1 MMKQFLILSSI
12 ISLSLFSSDKI
23 GKLPVYRIAVES
35 LSNTEENIV
44 LRDFIKEQIQSTS
57 RGLVTLPLKHS
68 ELGTWEFDKEGNPSE
83 ETILNFKSLSGMDK
97 LLLVSTEDGQAVI
110 SFVDVLHQK
119 LEYRNS
125 LPDTLSKTLVSDF
138 LSFLDKKNI
147 YLALSET
154 GSGSATQLKINSLK
168 PTYVAGEPIRFEI
181 ESAEDNYV
189 YVVLVPENQ
198 KGEPVLLFPNQIQ
211 NDNFIRKG
219 DRVTIPDKRISFR
232 ASSTPSKDRIR
243 AFASREEW
251 KEFQLRGKKED
262 SFYRLLPPAVTGT
275 KTTARS
281 MMVVPNTLTA
291 SIEQSPVMEW
301 EYQIL
306 SR

>member
-1 MMKQFLILSSI
+1 MKQFIILSSI
-12 ISLSLFSSDKI
+12 ISLSIFSSDKI
-23 GKLPVYRIAVES
+23 GRLPVYKIAVEAIS
-35 LSNTEENIV
+35 QTEDNIA

-57 RGLVTLPLKHS
+57 RGMVTLPTKGRDTS
-68 ELGTWEFDKEGNPSE
+68 VWEFDKEGNPSQK
-83 ETILNFKSLSGMDK
+83 TVDNLQKLVGTDK
-97 LLLVSTEDGQAVI
+97 LVLVSTEDGQAVV

-125 LPDTLSKTLVSDF
+125 LPESLSKTLVSDF
-138 LSFLDKKNI
+138 LGFLDKKNI

-154 GSGSATQLKINSLK
+154 GSGSNSQLKINSLK

-181 ESAEDNYV
+181 ESTEDNYV

-211 NDNFIRKG
+211 NDNFVRKG
-219 DRVTIPDKRISFR
+219 GKVTIPDKRISFKA
-232 ASSTPSKDRIR
+232 ASSPSKDRIR

-251 KEFQLRGKKED
+251 KEFQLRGKTGD

-275 KTTARS
+275 KTMARS
-281 MMVVPNTLTA
+281 MVMATNTLT
-291 SIEQSPVMEW
+291 SPIEQTPVMEW

>member
-1 MMKQFLILSSI
+1 MRQFLILFSV
-12 ISLSLFSSDKI
+12 ISLSLFSSDKL
-23 GKLPVYRIAVES
+23 GKLPVYKIAVEAIS
-35 LSNTEENIV
+35 QTEDNIA
-44 LRDFIKEQIQSTS
+44 LRDFIKEQIHSTS
-57 RGLVTLPLKHS
+57 RGMVSLPLK
-68 ELGTWEFDKEGNPSE
+68 GTDTKVWEFDKEGNPSPK
-83 ETILNFKSLSGMDK
+83 TIESLQNLAGTDK
-97 LLLVSTEDGQAVI
+97 LILVSTEDGQAVI

-125 LPDTLSKTLVSDF
+125 LPESLSKTLVSDF
-138 LSFLDKKNI
+138 LGFLDKKNI

-154 GSGSATQLKINSLK
+154 GTGSNSQLKINSLK

-181 ESAEDNYV
+181 ESTEDNYV

-211 NDNFIRKG
+211 NDNFVRKG
-219 DRVTIPDKRISFR
+219 DKVTIPDKRISFKA
-232 ASSTPSKDRIR
+232 ASSPSKDRIR

-281 MMVVPNTLTA
+281 MVMVTNSLTA
-291 SIEQSPVMEW
+291 PIEQTPVMEW

>member
-1 MMKQFLILSSI
+1 MKHFLILSAV
-12 ISLSLFSSDKI
+12 ISLSIFSSDKLTR
-23 GKLPVYRIAVES
+23 LPVYKIAVEAAS
-35 LSNTEENIV
+35 ATEEGIA

-57 RGLVTLPLKHS
+57 RGMITLPLKES
-68 ELGTWEFDKEGNPSE
+68 DSGTWEFDKEGNATQ
-83 ETILNFKSLSGMDK
+83 ETLAKLQKLSNTDK
-97 LLLVSTEDGQAVI
+97 LVLVSTEDGQVVI

-125 LPDTLSKTLVSDF
+125 LPDSLSKTLVSDF
-138 LSFLDKKNI
+138 LGFLDKKNI

-154 GSGSATQLKINSLK
+154 GSGSNAQLKINSLK
-168 PTYVAGEPIRFEI
+168 PTYVAGESIRFEI

-211 NDNFIRKG
+211 NDNFVRKG
-219 DRVTIPDKRISFR
+219 DRVTIPDKRISFK
-232 ASSTPSKDRIR
+232 ASLTSSKDRIR
-243 AFASREEW
+243 AFVSREEW

-275 KTTARS
+275 KTAARLKY
-281 MMVVPNTLTA
+281 PTTLTA

>member
-1 MMKQFLILSSI
+1 MKQFLVLSSI

-23 GKLPVYRIAVES
+23 GRLPVYKIAIETIS
-35 LSNTEENIV
+35 SSDDALT
-44 LRDFIKEQIQSTS
+44 LRDFIREEIQTTS
-57 RGLVTLPLKHS
+57 RGVVTPALK
-68 ELGTWEFDKEGNPSE
+68 EFEPGIWEFDKEGNPSE
-83 ETILNFKSLSGMDK
+83 ETVLRLKRLTAMDK

-125 LPDTLSKTLVSDF
+125 LPESLSKALVSDF
-138 LSFLDKKNI
+138 LGFLDKKNI

-154 GSGSATQLKINSLK
+154 GSGSNAQLKINSLK

-198 KGEPVLLFPNQIQ
+198 KGEPILLFPNQIQ
-211 NDNFIRKG
+211 NDNFVRKG

-232 ASSTPSKDRIR
+232 ASSTSSKDKIR

-275 KTTARS
+275 KTS
-281 MMVVPNTLTA
+281 IKPMIVLPNTLTA

>member
-1 MMKQFLILSSI
+1 MKHFLILSTI

-23 GKLPVYRIAVES
+23 GKVPVYKIVVEAIS
-35 LSNTEENIV
+35 TNEETLA
-44 LRDFIKEQIQSTS
+44 LRDFIKEEIQSTS
-57 RGLVTLPLKHS
+57 RGMIALPLKGS
-68 ELGTWEFDKEGNPSE
+68 ENNIWEFDKDGNPSPK
-83 ETILNFKSLSGMDK
+83 TLTSLANFINTDK
-97 LLLVSTEDGQAVI
+97 VLLVSTEDGQAVI

-125 LPDTLSKTLVSDF
+125 LPDSLSKTLVSDF
-138 LSFLDKKNI
+138 LGFLDKKNI

-154 GSGSATQLKINSLK
+154 GTGANASLKINSLK
-168 PTYVAGEPIRFEI
+168 PTYIAGEPIRFEI

-211 NDNFIRKG
+211 NDNFVRKG
-219 DRVTIPDKRISFR
+219 DRVTIPDKRITFKA
-232 ASSTPSKDRIR
+232 ASSPSKDRIR

-251 KEFQLRGKKED
+251 KEFQLRSIKED

-275 KTTARS
+275 KATHRS
-281 MMVVPNTLTA
+281 MMVVANSLTA
-291 SIEQSPVMEW
+291 PIEQSPVMEW

>member
-1 MMKQFLILSSI
+1 MMKHFWTLSCI
-12 ISLSLFSSDKI
+12 ISLSIFSSDKI
-23 GKLPVYRIAVES
+23 GRLPVYKIAVEAVS
-35 LSNTEENIV
+35 QTEDTIA

-57 RGLVTLPLKHS
+57 RGVLSLSLKMQETS
-68 ELGTWEFDKEGNPSE
+68 VWEFDKEGNPTAKTLE
-83 ETILNFKSLSGMDK
+83 SLQKLTNTDK
-97 LLLVSTEDGQAVI
+97 LVLVSTEDGQAII
-110 SFVDVLHQK
+110 SFVDVLQQK

-125 LPDTLSKTLVSDF
+125 LPDSLSKTLVSDF
-138 LSFLDKKNI
+138 LGFLDKKNI

-154 GSGSATQLKINSLK
+154 GSGSNAQLKINSLK
-168 PTYVAGEPIRFEI
+168 PTYIAGESIRFEI
-181 ESAEDNYV
+181 ESTEDNYV

-211 NDNFIRKG
+211 NDNFVRKG
-219 DRVTIPDKRISFR
+219 DRVTIPDKRISFK
-232 ASSTPSKDRIR
+232 ASDTPSKDRIR

>member
-1 MMKQFLILSSI
+1 MMKRFLILSAL
-12 ISLSLFSSDKI
+12 ISLSIFSSDKI
-23 GKLPVYRIAVES
+23 GKLPVYKIAVEAVPA
-35 LSNTEENIV
+35 TEEGIV

-57 RGLVTLPLKHS
+57 RGTISLPLKES
-68 ELGTWEFDKEGNPSE
+68 ESGNWEFDKEGNPTL
-83 ETILNFKSLSGMDK
+83 ETAANIKRYTDTDK
-97 LLLVSTEDGQAVI
+97 LVLISTEDGQAVI

-125 LPDTLSKTLVSDF
+125 LPDSLSKTLVSDF
-138 LSFLDKKNI
+138 LGFLDKKNI

-154 GSGSATQLKINSLK
+154 GSGSNAQLKINSLK

-198 KGEPVLLFPNQIQ
+198 KGEPILLFPNQIQ
-211 NDNFIRKG
+211 NDNFVRKG
-219 DRVTIPDKRISFR
+219 DRVTIPDKRISFK
-232 ASSTPSKDRIR
+232 ASSVPSKDRIR

>member
-1 MMKQFLILSSI
+1 MMKQFWILSSI
-12 ISLSLFSSDKI
+12 ISLSLFSSDRI
-23 GKLPVYRIAVES
+23 GRLPVYKIAVEVS
-35 LSNTEENIV
+35 PSTEEAIA
-44 LRDFIKEQIQSTS
+44 LRDFMKEQIQSTG
-57 RGLVTLPLKHS
+57 RGMVSLPLKGLES
-68 ELGTWEFDKEGNPSE
+68 GVWEFDKEGIASQKTAENLE
-83 ETILNFKSLSGMDK
+83 KLADVDK
-97 LLLVSTEDGQAVI
+97 LVLIATEDGQAVV
-110 SFVDVLHQK
+110 SFVDVLHKK

-138 LSFLDKKNI
+138 LGFLDKKNI

-154 GSGSATQLKINSLK
+154 GSGSNAQLKINSLK

-198 KGEPVLLFPNQIQ
+198 KGEPVLLFPNQFQ

-219 DRVTIPDKRISFR
+219 DKVTIPDKRISFK
-232 ASSTPSKDRIR
+232 AAATPSKDRIR
-243 AFASREEW
+243 AFVSREEW

-281 MMVVPNTLTA
+281 MMPLNTMTA
-291 SIEQSPVMEW
+291 AIEQSPVMEW

>member
-1 MMKQFLILSSI
+1 MMKHFLILSAV
-12 ISLSLFSSDKI
+12 ISLSIFSSDKLTR
-23 GKLPVYRIAVES
+23 LPVYKIAVEAAS
-35 LSNTEENIV
+35 ATEEGIA

-57 RGLVTLPLKHS
+57 RGMITLPLKES
-68 ELGTWEFDKEGNPSE
+68 DSGTWEFDKEGNATQ
-83 ETILNFKSLSGMDK
+83 ETLANLQKLSNTDK
-97 LLLVSTEDGQAVI
+97 LVLVSTEDGQVVI

-125 LPDTLSKTLVSDF
+125 LPDSLSKTLVSDF
-138 LSFLDKKNI
+138 LGFLDKKNI

-154 GSGSATQLKINSLK
+154 GSGSNAQLKINSLK
-168 PTYVAGEPIRFEI
+168 PTYVAGESIRFEI

-211 NDNFIRKG
+211 NDNFVRKG
-219 DRVTIPDKRISFR
+219 DRVTIPDKRISFK
-232 ASSTPSKDRIR
+232 ASLTSSKDRIR
-243 AFASREEW
+243 AFVSREEW

-275 KTTARS
+275 KTAAKLKYPT
-281 MMVVPNTLTA
+281 TLTA

>member
-1 MMKQFLILSSI
+1 MKQFWILTSVI
-12 ISLSLFSSDKI
+12 TLSLFSSDRL
-23 GKLPVYRIAVES
+23 GKRPVYKIAVEVTQGTVEAN
-35 LSNTEENIV
+35 L
-44 LRDFIKEQIQSTS
+44 LRDFLKEQIQTS
-57 RGLVTLPLKHS
+57 GRGQVSLPMNGFDS
-68 ELGTWEFDKEGNPSE
+68 NIWEFNKEGMASPKTAE
-83 ETILNFKSLSGMDK
+83 VLQKLNDIDK
-97 LLLVSTEDGQAVI
+97 LALITTEDGQAVI

-125 LPDTLSKTLVSDF
+125 LPDSLSKTLVFDF
-138 LSFLDKKNI
+138 LGFLDKKNI

-154 GSGSATQLKINSLK
+154 GTGSNSQLKINSLK
-168 PTYVAGEPIRFEI
+168 PTYIAGEPIRFEI
-181 ESAEDNYV
+181 ESSEDNFV

-198 KGEPVLLFPNQIQ
+198 KGEPVLLFPNQFQ

-219 DRVTIPDKRISFR
+219 DKVTIPDKRISFK

-251 KEFQLRGKKED
+251 KEFQLRSKKED
-262 SFYRLLPPAVTGT
+262 SFYKILPPAVTGT
-275 KTTARS
+275 KATARS
-281 MMVVPNTLTA
+281 MVVPQTITA

-301 EYQIL
+301 DYQII

>member
-1 MMKQFLILSSI
+1 MKHFLILSTI
-12 ISLSLFSSDKI
+12 ISLSLFSSDRI
-23 GKLPVYRIAVES
+23 GKVPFYKIAVEVISTNEES
-35 LSNTEENIV
+35 LA
-44 LRDFIKEQIQSTS
+44 LRDFIKEEIQSTS
-57 RGLVTLPLKHS
+57 RGTVVLPLK
-68 ELGTWEFDKEGNPSE
+68 GVGNNGWEFDKEGNPSPK
-83 ETILNFKSLSGMDK
+83 TQIRLGNLNDVDK
-97 LLLVSTEDGQAVI
+97 LLLVSTEDGQAVL

-125 LPDTLSKTLVSDF
+125 LPDSLSKTLVSDF
-138 LSFLDKKNI
+138 LGFLDKKNI

-154 GSGSATQLKINSLK
+154 GTGSNAPLKINSLK

-211 NDNFIRKG
+211 NDNFVRKG
-219 DRVTIPDKRISFR
+219 DKVTIPDKRISFKA
-232 ASSTPSKDRIR
+232 ASAPSKDRIR

-275 KTTARS
+275 KASHRS
-281 MMVVPNTLTA
+281 MMAVASSLTA
-291 SIEQSPVMEW
+291 PIEQSPVMEW

>member
-1 MMKQFLILSSI
+1 MKQFLFLSAI

-23 GKLPVYRIAVES
+23 GKVPVYKIAVEAVS
-35 LSNTEENIV
+35 TNEESIA
-44 LRDFIKEQIQSTS
+44 LRDFIKEEIQSTA
-57 RGLVTLPLKHS
+57 RGMVTLALKGS
-68 ELGTWEFDKEGNPSE
+68 EENTWEFDKDGNPSPK
-83 ETILNFKSLSGMDK
+83 TIESLGNLNNTDK
-97 LLLVSTEDGQAVI
+97 LLLVSTEDGQAII
-110 SFVDVLHQK
+110 SFVDVLHKK

-125 LPDTLSKTLVSDF
+125 LPDSLSKTLVSDF
-138 LSFLDKKNI
+138 LGFLDKKNI

-154 GSGSATQLKINSLK
+154 GTGSNSPLKINSLK
-168 PTYVAGEPIRFEI
+168 PTYIAGEPIRFEI

-211 NDNFIRKG
+211 NDNFVRKG
-219 DRVTIPDKRISFR
+219 DKVIIPDKRISFN

-275 KTTARS
+275 KATHRS
-281 MMVVPNTLTA
+281 MMAAVTTITTP
-291 SIEQSPVMEW
+291 IEQTPVMEW

-306 SR
+306 SQ

>member
-1 MMKQFLILSSI
+1 MMKQFWILTSVI
-12 ISLSLFSSDKI
+12 TLSLFSSDRL
-23 GKLPVYRIAVES
+23 GKRPVYKIAVEVTQGTVEAN
-35 LSNTEENIV
+35 L
-44 LRDFIKEQIQSTS
+44 LRDFLKEQIQTS
-57 RGLVTLPLKHS
+57 GRGQVSLPMNGFDS
-68 ELGTWEFDKEGNPSE
+68 NIWEFNKEGMASPKTAE
-83 ETILNFKSLSGMDK
+83 VLQKLNDIDK
-97 LLLVSTEDGQAVI
+97 LALITTEDGQAVI

-125 LPDTLSKTLVSDF
+125 LPDSLSKTLVFDF
-138 LSFLDKKNI
+138 LGFLDKKNI

-154 GSGSATQLKINSLK
+154 GTGSNSQLKINSLK
-168 PTYVAGEPIRFEI
+168 PTYIAGEPIRFEI
-181 ESAEDNYV
+181 ESSEDNFV

-198 KGEPVLLFPNQIQ
+198 KGEPVLLFPNQFQ

-219 DRVTIPDKRISFR
+219 DKVTIPDKRISFK

-251 KEFQLRGKKED
+251 KEFQLRSKKED
-262 SFYRLLPPAVTGT
+262 SFYKILPPAVTGT
-275 KTTARS
+275 KATARS
-281 MMVVPNTLTA
+281 MVVPQTITA

-301 EYQIL
+301 DYQII

>member
-1 MMKQFLILSSI
+1 MKHFLILSSI
-12 ISLSLFSSDKI
+12 ISLSLFSSDKV
-23 GKLPVYRIAVES
+23 GRSPVFRIAVEATS
-35 LSNTEENIV
+35 SSKEAITI
-44 LRDFIKEQIQSTS
+44 RDFIREKIQSTG
-57 RGLVTLPLKHS
+57 RGFLIPTLKES
-68 ELGTWEFDKEGNPSE
+68 EYGVWEFDKEGNPSE
-83 ETILNFKSLSGMDK
+83 KTIISLERLTNTDK

-110 SFVDVLHQK
+110 SFVDVLHQR

-125 LPDTLSKTLVSDF
+125 LPESLSKTLVSDF

-154 GSGSATQLKINSLK
+154 GIGSANTQLRINSLK
-168 PTYVAGEPIRFEI
+168 STYVAGEPIRFEI

-219 DRVTIPDKRISFR
+219 DRVIIPDKRISFK

-275 KTTARS
+275 KASIKPMTAFS
-281 MMVVPNTLTA
+281 NTLTA

>member
-1 MMKQFLILSSI
+1 MMKHFWTLSCI
-12 ISLSLFSSDKI
+12 ISLSIFSSDKI
-23 GKLPVYRIAVES
+23 GRLPVYKIAVEAVS
-35 LSNTEENIV
+35 QTEDSFT

-57 RGLVTLPLKHS
+57 RGVLSLSLKRQEAS
-68 ELGTWEFDKEGNPSE
+68 VWEFDKEGNPSTKTLE
-83 ETILNFKSLSGMDK
+83 SLQKLTNTDK
-97 LLLVSTEDGQAVI
+97 LVLVSTEDGQAII
-110 SFVDVLHQK
+110 SFVDVLQQK

-125 LPDTLSKTLVSDF
+125 LPDSLSKTLVSDF
-138 LSFLDKKNI
+138 LGFLDKKNI

-154 GSGSATQLKINSLK
+154 GSGSNAQLKINSLK
-168 PTYVAGEPIRFEI
+168 PTYIAGEPIRFEI
-181 ESAEDNYV
+181 ESTEDNYV

-211 NDNFIRKG
+211 NDNFVRKG
-219 DRVTIPDKRISFR
+219 DRVTIPDKRISFK
-232 ASSTPSKDRIR
+232 ASATPSKDRIR

>member
-1 MMKQFLILSSI
+1 MMKHFLILSAV
-12 ISLSLFSSDKI
+12 ISLSIFSSDKLSR
-23 GKLPVYRIAVES
+23 LPLYKIAVEAVPA
-35 LSNTEENIV
+35 TVEGIV

-57 RGLVTLPLKHS
+57 RGIVTLPLKES
-68 ELGTWEFDKEGNPSE
+68 DPGIWEFDKEGNASA
-83 ETILNFKSLSGMDK
+83 ETIVNLQRFANIDK
-97 LLLVSTEDGQAVI
+97 LVLVYTEDGQSVI

-125 LPDTLSKTLVSDF
+125 LPDSLSKTLVSDF
-138 LSFLDKKNI
+138 LGYLDKKNI

-154 GSGSATQLKINSLK
+154 GSGSSAHLKINSLK

-211 NDNFIRKG
+211 NDNFVRKG
-219 DRVTIPDKRISFR
+219 DRVTIPDKRISFK
-232 ASSTPSKDRIR
+232 ASLTPSKDRIR

-275 KTTARS
+275 KTTIRS
-281 MMVVPNTLTA
+281 KFPATLTA

>member
-1 MMKQFLILSSI
+1 MKQFLILSSI

-23 GKLPVYRIAVES
+23 GKLTVYRIAVES

-168 PTYVAGEPIRFEI
+168 PTYVAGESIRFEI